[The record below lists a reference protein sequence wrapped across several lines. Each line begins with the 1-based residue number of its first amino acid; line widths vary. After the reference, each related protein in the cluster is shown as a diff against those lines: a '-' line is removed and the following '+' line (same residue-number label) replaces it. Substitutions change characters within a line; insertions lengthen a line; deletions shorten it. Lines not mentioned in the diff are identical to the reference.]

1 MTARRPGQPG
11 RPSARA
17 DELAIVRSPDSVAA
31 WIHRY
36 LDALAVRQ
44 VRPLGIRA
52 RKSSLAHFNAWC
64 VERGI
69 ERPHDVGHR
78 DMQAFQ
84 KYLFRYRR
92 VNGVPL
98 SASGQCNIL
107 ATVNGLFSYMVKHRH
122 IPSNPAADLELPR
135 VPKKLRD
142 PLTLTEVE
150 AVLALPELDTAY
162 GLRDRAILEVLYATG
177 IRRFE
182 LAALSE
188 GDIDRERDC
197 LHVRRGKGGKGRF
210 VPLGERALAWID
222 KYRHEARPLLLDDPN
237 EPALFLNQNG
247 VRLSVN
253 SMSWRI
259 RQYLDRAGIT
269 KEGACHLFRHTMATV
284 MLDNGADVRH
294 VQEMLGHADITTTQR
309 YTHVSIA
316 KLKAVHDL
324 THPAAK
330 LRHDDAAG
338 ADEPGAAASGGD
350 EPHENPPANPAGD

>member
-1 MTARRPGQPG
+1 MKVRRPGQPG

-17 DELAIVRSPDSVAA
+17 DELATVRSPDSVAA

-36 LDALAVRQ
+36 LDALTVRQ
-44 VRPLGIRA
+44 VRPLGVRA
-52 RKSSLAHFNAWC
+52 RKSQLAHFNAWC

-69 ERPHDVGHR
+69 ERPMDVTHAH
-78 DMQAFQ
+78 MQAFQ
-84 KYLFRYRR
+84 AYLFRYRR

-98 SASGQCNIL
+98 SVSAQCNIVSG
-107 ATVNGLFSYMVKHRH
+107 VNGLFSYLVKHRH
-122 IPSNPAADLELPR
+122 LPSNPAADLELPR
-135 VPKKLRD
+135 VPKALRD
-142 PLTLTEVE
+142 PLSLSEVE
-150 AVLALPELDTAY
+150 AVLALPERDTAF
-162 GLRDRAILEVLYATG
+162 GLRDRAILEVFYATG

-188 GDIDRERDC
+188 GDIDRERVC

-222 KYRHEARPLLLDDPN
+222 KYRHEARPQLVGDPN
-237 EPALFLNQNG
+237 EQALFLNQNG
-247 VRLSVN
+247 QRLSVN

-259 RQYLDRAGIT
+259 RQYLDAAGIT
-269 KEGACHLFRHTMATV
+269 KEGACHLFRHTMATA

-316 KLKAVHDL
+316 KLRAVHAA
-324 THPAAK
+324 THPAAHLTHEGEAK
-330 LRHDDAAG
+330 EL
-338 ADEPGAAASGGD
+338 ADKADG
-350 EPHENPPANPAGD
+350 